1 MRRHLSCLL
10 LAALAAGS
18 VHAAG
23 PNAPEAECAAL
34 GKLAYPAVDRP
45 SAAQQ
50 AALASCDAPAL
61 YYGIR
66 QPRDF
71 VKARHCAFTPDKDDD
86 VFSKKA
92 GVLMMLY
99 ANGQGVARNLQLAKK
114 AACAAGGAPAELS
127 GRLTHLN
134 DMAPGKSAA
143 GQTIDFCEDVTSGMM
158 MGYCASLGAAQD
170 DVKREGAL
178 AAIAATF
185 KPNER
190 AAFSHLL
197 NSLSR
202 FVEARG
208 GNEVDLSGT
217 ARGAMV
223 VEEEDAQKDA
233 FLAALQAFE
242 RTHVNAVQRKAHGN
256 ALYIRRLSIGMQT
269 TGGDPFHKPVIVIH
283 IKNQQSVTAIT
294 EVIPDP
300 GRGYVQVSPRPRGF
314 TRLTRLLRYTCV
326 YEGDLEKNQ
335 PETDPLHTKLK
346 VYETEG
352 SL

>member
-23 PNAPEAECAAL
+23 PSPEAECAAL

-99 ANGQGVARNLQLAKK
+99 ANGQGVQRNLQLAKK
-114 AACAAGGAPAELS
+114 AACSAGGAPAELS
-127 GRLTHLN
+127 GRLAHLAEL
-134 DMAPGKSAA
+134 APGKSEA
-143 GQTIDFCEDVTSGMM
+143 GKPIDFCDDITSGMM
-158 MGYCASLGAAQD
+158 MGYCSSLGAAQG
-170 DVKREGAL
+170 DVKREREI
-178 AAIAATF
+178 AAIAAKF

-190 AAFSHLL
+190 AAFSRLL

-242 RTHVNAVQRKAHGN
+242 RGKLPRFSAAQDQAIDRELNTVYVQ
-256 ALYIRRLSIGMQT
+256 LRRLPAQEYT
-269 TGGDPFHKPVIVIH
+269 T
-283 IKNQQSVTAIT
+283 IKMADIQATQRIW
-294 EVIPDP
+294 
-300 GRGYVQVSPRPRGF
+300 
-314 TRLTRLLRYTCV
+314 LTYRDAWVEFGKLRYPAVPAHAWRAHFTQQRTAMLKAL
-326 YEGDLEKNQ
+326 LEELN
-335 PETDPLHTKLK
+335 
-346 VYETEG
+346 
-352 SL
+352 

>member
-1 MRRHLSCLL
+1 VRRHLSCLL

-23 PNAPEAECAAL
+23 PSPEAECAAL
-34 GKLAYPAVDRP
+34 GKLAYPAADRP
-45 SAAQQ
+45 GAAQQ

-99 ANGQGVARNLQLAKK
+99 ANGQGVQRNLQLAKK
-114 AACAAGGAPAELS
+114 AACSAGGAPAELS
-127 GRLTHLN
+127 GRLAHLAEL
-134 DMAPGKSAA
+134 APGKSEA
-143 GQTIDFCEDVTSGMM
+143 GKPIDFCDDITSGMM
-158 MGYCASLGAAQD
+158 MGYCSSLGAAKG
-170 DVKREGAL
+170 DVKREREI
-178 AAIAATF
+178 AAIAAKF

-190 AAFSHLL
+190 AAFSRLL

-242 RTHVNAVQRKAHGN
+242 RGKLPRFSAAQDQAIDRELNTVYVQ
-256 ALYIRRLSIGMQT
+256 LRRLPAQEYT
-269 TGGDPFHKPVIVIH
+269 T
-283 IKNQQSVTAIT
+283 IKMADIQATQRIW
-294 EVIPDP
+294 
-300 GRGYVQVSPRPRGF
+300 
-314 TRLTRLLRYTCV
+314 LTYRDAWVEFGKLRYPAVPAHAWRAHFTQQRTAMLKAL
-326 YEGDLEKNQ
+326 LEELN
-335 PETDPLHTKLK
+335 
-346 VYETEG
+346 
-352 SL
+352 

>member
-34 GKLAYPAVDRP
+34 GKLAYPAADRP

-50 AALASCDAPAL
+50 VALSTCDAPAL

-158 MGYCASLGAAQD
+158 MGYCASLGAAQG
-170 DVKREGAL
+170 DVKREGTQ

-190 AAFSHLL
+190 AAFSRLL

-242 RTHVNAVQRKAHGN
+242 RGKLPRFSAAQDQAIDRELNTVYGQ
-256 ALYIRRLSIGMQT
+256 LRRLPAQEYT
-269 TGGDPFHKPVIVIH
+269 T
-283 IKNQQSVTAIT
+283 IKMADIQATQRIWLVYRDAWV
-294 EVIPDP
+294 EF
-300 GRGYVQVSPRPRGF
+300 GK
-314 TRLTRLLRYTCV
+314 LRYPAVPAHAWRAYFTQQRTAMLKAL
-326 YEGDLEKNQ
+326 LE
-335 PETDPLHTKLK
+335 EL
-346 VYETEG
+346 
-352 SL
+352 S

>member
-34 GKLAYPAVDRP
+34 GKLAYPAADRP

-190 AAFSHLL
+190 AAFSRLL

-242 RTHVNAVQRKAHGN
+242 RGKLPRFSAAQDQAIDRELNAVYGQ
-256 ALYIRRLSIGMQT
+256 LRRLPAQEYT
-269 TGGDPFHKPVIVIH
+269 T
-283 IKNQQSVTAIT
+283 IKMADIQATQRIWLVYRDAWV
-294 EVIPDP
+294 EF
-300 GRGYVQVSPRPRGF
+300 GK
-314 TRLTRLLRYTCV
+314 LRYPAVPAHAWRAYFTQQRTAMLKAL
-326 YEGDLEKNQ
+326 LE
-335 PETDPLHTKLK
+335 EL
-346 VYETEG
+346 
-352 SL
+352 S

>member
-1 MRRHLSCLL
+1 VRRHLSCLL

-34 GKLAYPAVDRP
+34 GKLAYPAADRP

-50 AALASCDAPAL
+50 AALPSCDAPAL

-71 VKARHCAFTPDKDDD
+71 VRARHCAFTPDKDDD

-190 AAFSHLL
+190 AAFLRLL
-197 NSLSR
+197 NSLAR

-223 VEEEDAQKDA
+223 VEEEDDQKDA

-242 RTHVNAVQRKAHGN
+242 RGKLPRFSAAQDQAIDRELNTVYGQ
-256 ALYIRRLSIGMQT
+256 LRRLPAQEYT
-269 TGGDPFHKPVIVIH
+269 T
-283 IKNQQSVTAIT
+283 IKMADIQATQRIWLVYRDAWV
-294 EVIPDP
+294 EF
-300 GRGYVQVSPRPRGF
+300 GK
-314 TRLTRLLRYTCV
+314 LRYPAVPAHAWRAYFTQQRTAMLKAL
-326 YEGDLEKNQ
+326 LE
-335 PETDPLHTKLK
+335 EL
-346 VYETEG
+346 
-352 SL
+352 S

>member
-1 MRRHLSCLL
+1 VRRHLSCLL

-143 GQTIDFCEDVTSGMM
+143 GQTIDFCENVTSGMM

-242 RTHVNAVQRKAHGN
+242 RGKLPRFSAAQDQAIDRELNAVYGQ
-256 ALYIRRLSIGMQT
+256 LRRLPAQEYT
-269 TGGDPFHKPVIVIH
+269 T
-283 IKNQQSVTAIT
+283 IKMADIQATQRIWLVYRDAWV
-294 EVIPDP
+294 EF
-300 GRGYVQVSPRPRGF
+300 GK
-314 TRLTRLLRYTCV
+314 LRYPAVPAHAWRAYFTQQRTAMLKAL
-326 YEGDLEKNQ
+326 LE
-335 PETDPLHTKLK
+335 EL
-346 VYETEG
+346 
-352 SL
+352 S

>member
-34 GKLAYPAVDRP
+34 GKLAYPAADRP

-50 AALASCDAPAL
+50 AALSTCDAPAL

-71 VKARHCAFTPDKDDD
+71 VKARYCAFTPDKDDD

-134 DMAPGKSAA
+134 EMAPGKSAA

-170 DVKREGAL
+170 DVKREEAL
-178 AAIAATF
+178 AAIAAKF

-190 AAFSHLL
+190 AAFSRLL

-233 FLAALQAFE
+233 FLTALQAFE
-242 RTHVNAVQRKAHGN
+242 RGKLPRFSAAQDQAIDRELNTVYGQ
-256 ALYIRRLSIGMQT
+256 LRRLPAQEYT
-269 TGGDPFHKPVIVIH
+269 T
-283 IKNQQSVTAIT
+283 IKMAGIQATQRIW
-294 EVIPDP
+294 
-300 GRGYVQVSPRPRGF
+300 
-314 TRLTRLLRYTCV
+314 LTYRDAWVEFGKLRYPAVPAHAWRAYFTQQRTAMLKAL
-326 YEGDLEKNQ
+326 LE
-335 PETDPLHTKLK
+335 EL
-346 VYETEG
+346 G
-352 SL
+352 

>member
-1 MRRHLSCLL
+1 VRRHLSCLL

-34 GKLAYPAVDRP
+34 GKLAYPAADRP

-99 ANGQGVARNLQLAKK
+99 ANGQGVGRNLQLAKK

-134 DMAPGKSAA
+134 EMAPGKSAA

-170 DVKREGAL
+170 DVKREREI
-178 AAIAATF
+178 AAIAAKF

-190 AAFSHLL
+190 AAFSRLL

-242 RTHVNAVQRKAHGN
+242 RGKLPRFSAAQDQAIDRELNTVYVQ
-256 ALYIRRLSIGMQT
+256 LRRLPAQEYT
-269 TGGDPFHKPVIVIH
+269 T
-283 IKNQQSVTAIT
+283 IKMADIQATQRIW
-294 EVIPDP
+294 
-300 GRGYVQVSPRPRGF
+300 
-314 TRLTRLLRYTCV
+314 LTYRDAWVEFGKLRYPAVPAHAWRAHFTQQRTAMLKAL
-326 YEGDLEKNQ
+326 LEELN
-335 PETDPLHTKLK
+335 
-346 VYETEG
+346 
-352 SL
+352 

>member
-10 LAALAAGS
+10 LAAAIATIAAGT

-23 PNAPEAECAAL
+23 PSLDAQCAAL
-34 GKLAYPAVDRP
+34 DKPAYPAADRP

-71 VKARHCAFTPDKDDD
+71 LKARHCAFTPDKDDD

-99 ANGQGVARNLQLAKK
+99 ANGQGVARNLALAKK

-127 GRLTHLN
+127 GRLAHL
-134 DMAPGKSAA
+134 DALAPGKREA
-143 GQTIDFCEDVTSGMM
+143 GKPIDFCDDITSGMM
-158 MGYCASLGAAQD
+158 MGYCASLDAAQG

-178 AAIAATF
+178 AAIAAKF
-185 KPNER
+185 KPNEQ
-190 AAFSHLL
+190 AAFSRLL

-208 GNEVDLSGT
+208 GNEVDLGGT
-217 ARGAMV
+217 ARGMLVAQ
-223 VEEEDAQKDA
+223 EEDAQKDA

-242 RTHVNAVQRKAHGN
+242 RGKLPRFSAAQDQ
-256 ALYIRRLSIGMQT
+256 ALDRELNTVYGQLRRLPAQEYT
-269 TGGDPFHKPVIVIH
+269 T
-283 IKNQQSVTAIT
+283 IKMADIQATQRIWLVYRDAWV
-294 EVIPDP
+294 EF
-300 GRGYVQVSPRPRGF
+300 GK
-314 TRLTRLLRYTCV
+314 LRYPAVPAHAWRAHFTQQRTAMLKAL
-326 YEGDLEKNQ
+326 LE
-335 PETDPLHTKLK
+335 EL
-346 VYETEG
+346 
-352 SL
+352 S

>member
-242 RTHVNAVQRKAHGN
+242 RGKLPRFSAAQDQAIDRELNAVYGQ
-256 ALYIRRLSIGMQT
+256 LRRLPAQEYT
-269 TGGDPFHKPVIVIH
+269 T
-283 IKNQQSVTAIT
+283 IKMADIQATQRIWLVYRDAWV
-294 EVIPDP
+294 EF
-300 GRGYVQVSPRPRGF
+300 GK
-314 TRLTRLLRYTCV
+314 LRYPAVPAHAWRAYFTQQRTAMLKAL
-326 YEGDLEKNQ
+326 LE
-335 PETDPLHTKLK
+335 EL
-346 VYETEG
+346 
-352 SL
+352 S

>member
-34 GKLAYPAVDRP
+34 GKLAYPAADRP

-50 AALASCDAPAL
+50 VALSTCDAPAL

-242 RTHVNAVQRKAHGN
+242 RGKLPRFSAAQDQAIDRELNTVYGQ
-256 ALYIRRLSIGMQT
+256 LRRLPAQEYT
-269 TGGDPFHKPVIVIH
+269 T
-283 IKNQQSVTAIT
+283 IKMADIQATQRIWLVYRDAWV
-294 EVIPDP
+294 EF
-300 GRGYVQVSPRPRGF
+300 GK
-314 TRLTRLLRYTCV
+314 LRYPAVPAHAWRAYFTQQRTAMLKAL
-326 YEGDLEKNQ
+326 LE
-335 PETDPLHTKLK
+335 EL
-346 VYETEG
+346 
-352 SL
+352 S